1 MESKLTEVVISAG
14 SSTWLN
20 NKYFE
25 VRGYPAEE
33 VVAHELNAD
42 YTYVTGQPS
51 SKAPSVRSVACPPQW
66 LPLLLAA
73 ASPSPSPPPSPR
85 PPPSPPS
92 SPPPPRPYTFAST
105 ASLKTAVQAYNFDPA
120 AAIATYGPIADW
132 DVSAI
137 SDMSR
142 LFSGLGEFNANISN
156 WDTSGVT
163 DMSNMFGGLNPGQGA
178 TTFNQP
184 LDFDTS
190 SVTDMHAMFAV
201 LSQRVP

>member
-1 MESKLTEVVISAG
+1 MTEVWVSAG
-14 SSTWLN
+14 SSTGFN
-20 NKYFE
+20 NKYCE
-25 VRGYPAEE
+25 IRGYPAG
-33 VVAHELNAD
+33 
-42 YTYVTGQPS
+42 YTYVTGQPC
-51 SKAPSVRSVACPPQW
+51 SKAWPVRSVACPPQW
-66 LPLLLAA
+66 LPLLLAT
-73 ASPSPSPPPSPR
+73 SPSPSPPPSPR
-85 PPPSPPS
+85 PPLPPPPSPPPSPRPPLPPPS